1 MSEWITDR
9 LPTMEHDGIMVY
21 GSDGAIHHWAYIDN
35 GEPWKPIPK
44 CEPYM
49 KPDAQPDAQADYT
62 DYLRAEVERL
72 KRANDVLRKVNQSM
86 DTLLNRLQEAGVI
99 S

>member
-1 MSEWITDR
+1 MNQWITDR
-9 LPTMEHDGIMVY
+9 MPTEDDTAFPAYCVYDQRGAVVYYALIM
-21 GSDGAIHHWAYIDN
+21 D

-49 KPDAQPDAQADYT
+49 ESDAQADYT
-62 DYLRAEVERL
+62 DYLRAEVEQL
-72 KRANDVLRKVNQSM
+72 KKENDVLRKVNQSM